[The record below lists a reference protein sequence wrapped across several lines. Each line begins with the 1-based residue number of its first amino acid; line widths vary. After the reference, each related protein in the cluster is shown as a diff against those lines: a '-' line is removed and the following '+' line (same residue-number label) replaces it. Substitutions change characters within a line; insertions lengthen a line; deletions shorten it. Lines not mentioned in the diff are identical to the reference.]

1 MPVPEGRGLV
11 SRSLLRDDAYRAL
24 RNAIVDGTLAPGERL
39 NDAELVSW
47 LGVSRTPIREALA
60 RLELSGLVQTRP
72 GRFTMV
78 SPVDSREA
86 RGAQS
91 VVAAMHELA
100 VREAVPLLG
109 EPELDAMRTWNARFR
124 DALREN
130 RVDDALAADLGC
142 RGHAR
147 TGRPR
152 GGPVARRAGAGRHA
166 HVERPVPGR
175 AAGEPGGRRAGRR
188 RRLPRGRGGRL
199 RQPGDPRRAR
209 AAQPGA
215 APGGAAAVLLAARPG
230 LGRPARHDH
239 RAVRR
244 GRRRRRFARRAG
256 QLADPRAAAR

>member
-1 MPVPEGRGLV
+1 MPVPERRGLV
-11 SRSLLRDDAYRAL
+11 ARSLLRDDAYRAL

-78 SPVDSREA
+78 SPLDPREA

-109 EPELDAMRTWNARFR
+109 EPDLDAMRAANDRFR

-130 RVDDALAADLGC
+130 RVDDALAADDAF
-142 RGHAR
+142 HAVAVDAC
-147 TGRPR
+147 TN
-152 GGPVARRAGAGRHA
+152 PVIRAVLEQHSPVLRRVERLRFSSLAGRASVAQHNTII
-166 HVERPVPGR
+166 ERC
-175 AAGEPGGRRAGRR
+175 AE
-188 RRLPRGRGGRL
+188 
-199 RQPGDPRRAR
+199 GDAE
-209 AAQPGA
+209 GA
-215 APGGAAAVLLAARPG
+215 SLAAR
-230 LGRPARHDH
+230 ANW
-239 RAVRR
+239 
-244 GRRRRRFARRAG
+244 
-256 QLADPRAAAR
+256 QTLAPLLDAAHAAH